1 MPEPAVAEHKKLTRK
16 DTLNFKERRM
26 HEDIWLVQGKNLNGS
41 HFPIAC
47 FTDSY
52 RRRSEEKHKE
62 RCERDKQRKG
72 RGKGVPKGPNRVYAS
87 KGSGIN
93 EDLQRQQP
101 AVAVPN
107 QDAQW
112 GWTNKNGITGHL
124 IRETGERRAP
134 IGNQHLH
141 HHGRRGSRPPW

>member
-26 HEDIWLVQGKNLNGS
+26 HEDIWLVQGENYNGS

-62 RCERDKQRKG
+62 RWERDKQRKG
-72 RGKGVPKGPNRVYAS
+72 RGKGVPKLPNRFAS
-87 KGSGIN
+87 NWSGIN

-112 GWTNKNGITGHL
+112 GWTNKKWDYWPSYSGDWGTSGTYW
-124 IRETGERRAP
+124 EST
-134 IGNQHLH
+134 
-141 HHGRRGSRPPW
+141 STSSWTPWQ